1 MKRDCA
7 SSGLAGPCKKIGSVH
22 LIDKPERWFAPA
34 KLNLFLHVIGRRKDG
49 YHQLQTLFQLL
60 DKGDALQFESLSGGE
75 LQLEV
80 RNNTTGQRLP
90 LENNLV
96 LQAARLL
103 RKHANTPALGARIA
117 IDKHIPICG
126 GLAGGSSDAA
136 TTLIAL
142 NKCWRLNLSQAELQ
156 SIGLRLGADVPLF
169 LEGRSAWAEGIG
181 EQLQPVTL
189 QPRWFLVVT
198 PNCEVSTAEIFG
210 HENLTRNSPA
220 IKMADF
226 LSGGSR
232 NDCEPVTCELYPEVA
247 QALAWLAQFGRAE
260 MTGTGAS
267 VFVSFASEAHAQAVL
282 SKVPPRWR
290 GFVARGINSLEPGRY
305 PT

>member
-1 MKRDCA
+1 MND
-7 SSGLAGPCKKIGSVH
+7 SS
-22 LIDKPERWFAPA
+22 ERWFAPA
-34 KLNLFLHVIGRRKDG
+34 KLNLFLHILGRRSDG

-60 DKGDALQFESLSGGE
+60 DEGDTLRFESLSGGE

-80 RNNTTGQRLP
+80 RSNTTGQRLP
-90 LENNLV
+90 LENNLI

-103 RKHANTPALGARIA
+103 RTRAGTPALGARISV
-117 IDKHIPICG
+117 DKRIPMGG
-126 GLAGGSSDAA
+126 GLGGGSSNAA

-142 NKCWRLNLSQAELQ
+142 NRYWQLNLSQTELKAL
-156 SIGLRLGADVPLF
+156 GLQLGADVPLF
-169 LEGRSAWAEGIG
+169 IDGRSAWGEGVG
-181 EQLQPVTL
+181 EKLQAVSLP
-189 QPRWFLVVT
+189 PRWFLVAT
-198 PNCEVSTAEIFG
+198 PDCAVSTAEIFN

-226 LSGGSR
+226 LAGAAR

-247 QALAWLAQFGRAE
+247 QALTWLTQFGQAR

-267 VFVSFASEAHAQAVL
+267 VFADFTAETKANAAL
-282 SKVPPRWR
+282 SQLPARWQ
-290 GFVARGINSLEPGRY
+290 GFVARGLNSLEPGKY

>member
-1 MKRDCA
+1 MND
-7 SSGLAGPCKKIGSVH
+7 SS
-22 LIDKPERWFAPA
+22 ERWFAPA
-34 KLNLFLHVIGRRKDG
+34 KLNLFLHILGRRSDG

-60 DKGDALQFESLSGGE
+60 DEGDTLWFESLGGGE

-80 RNNTTGQRLP
+80 RSNTTGQRLP
-90 LENNLV
+90 LENNLI

-103 RKHANTPALGARIA
+103 RTRAGTPALGARISV
-117 IDKHIPICG
+117 DKRIPMGG
-126 GLAGGSSDAA
+126 GLGGGSSNAA

-142 NKCWRLNLSQAELQ
+142 NRYWQLNLSQTELKAL
-156 SIGLRLGADVPLF
+156 GLQLGADVPLF
-169 LEGRSAWAEGIG
+169 IDGRSAWGEGVG
-181 EQLQPVTL
+181 EKLQAVSLP
-189 QPRWFLVVT
+189 PRWFLVAT
-198 PNCEVSTAEIFG
+198 PDCAVSTAEIFN

-226 LSGGSR
+226 LAGVAR

-247 QALAWLAQFGRAE
+247 QALTWLTQFGQAR

-267 VFVSFASEAHAQAVL
+267 VFADFTAETKANAAL
-282 SKVPPRWR
+282 SQLPARWQ
-290 GFVARGINSLEPGRY
+290 GFVARGLNSLEPGKY

>member
-1 MKRDCA
+1 MNEFA
-7 SSGLAGPCKKIGSVH
+7 L
-22 LIDKPERWFAPA
+22 RWFAPA
-34 KLNLFLHVIGRRKDG
+34 KLNLFLHILRRRNDG

-60 DKGDALQFESLSGGE
+60 DEGDTLQFEPLSSGE

-80 RNNTTGQRLP
+80 RSNTTGQRLP
-90 LENNLV
+90 LENNLI

-103 RKHANTPALGARIA
+103 RTHAGVPALGARISV
-117 IDKHIPICG
+117 DKRIPMGG
-126 GLAGGSSDAA
+126 GLGGGSSDAA

-142 NKCWRLNLSQAELQ
+142 NRYWQLNLGQTDLKALGLQ
-156 SIGLRLGADVPLF
+156 LGADVPLF
-169 LEGRSAWAEGIG
+169 IDGRSAWGEGVG
-181 EQLQPVTL
+181 EQLQAVTL
-189 QPRWFLVVT
+189 PPRWYLVVT
-198 PNCEVSTAEIFG
+198 PDCAVSTAEIFS

-226 LSGGSR
+226 LAGGSR

-247 QALAWLAQFGRAE
+247 RALAWLTQFGLAR

-267 VFVSFASEAHAQAVL
+267 VFASFAAENTAKAAL
-282 SKVPPRWR
+282 SQLPARWQ
-290 GFVARGINSLEPGRY
+290 GFVARGLNSLEPGRY